1 MALPMVYNK
10 NEENSAHYSQDNY
23 QQKLAN
29 KVSSWENMY
38 ISQMYV
44 HNLEKNRKNSFCIGV
59 KDFANL

>member
-10 NEENSAHYSQDNY
+10 IEENSAHYSQDNY

-38 ISQMYV
+38 ISNV
-44 HNLEKNRKNSFCIGV
+44 CT
-59 KDFANL
+59 